1 MRRLHLRDREGLLEH
16 LVIDKISWVLII
28 GLTDSLCAV
37 ITVPF
42 LWLLLWLTLVVLH
55 ALIRLHFLASPLRHT
70 PCLLVV
76 LPQGRVEIGGLT
88 CRVENTRSL
97 SSIVHG
103 FVGGNSRPT
112 LTPILRGLDIASHL
126 FDFLRSSLCLHAS
139 ARVLG
144 LRIIRGPGRSI
155 DYKLVVVYIYV

>member
-16 LVIDKISWVLII
+16 LVIDQISWVLII

-37 ITVPF
+37 ITVSF
-42 LWLLLWLTLVVLH
+42 LRLLLWLTLVVLH
-55 ALIRLHFLASPLRHT
+55 ALIRLHFLASSLRNT

-97 SSIVHG
+97 SS
-103 FVGGNSRPT
+103 FVQ
-112 LTPILRGLDIASHL
+112 GL
-126 FDFLRSSLCLHAS
+126 
-139 ARVLG
+139 V
-144 LRIIRGPGRSI
+144 
-155 DYKLVVVYIYV
+155 